1 MLMNK
6 QAEWDLIIK
15 PKNKWHQIDIA
26 SLLKYKDLLFLLVK
40 RDFVSAYKQT
50 ILGPIW
56 FLVQPI
62 LTTITFTI
70 IFGNLAKIS
79 TDGVPPV
86 LFYMSGITLWTYFA
100 ECLNKTST
108 TFIANASIFGKVYF
122 PRLIMPLSVLVS
134 SMLKLGVQFLL
145 FILVWLYFLNTN
157 NSFSPNWQYFWLL
170 PILVLLMAFLGL
182 GFGLLISSLTTKY
195 RDLTFL
201 IGFGIQLL
209 MYASPIVYPL
219 SIVSD
224 DLKFYL
230 LLNPITPIIECFK
243 FVFLGNA
250 YFNWY
255 YLLYSLTFSLI
266 LLFVSI
272 VVFYKVEKS
281 FMDTV

>member
-1 MLMNK
+1 MVENK
-6 QAEWDLIIK
+6 IWDLTIK
-15 PKNKWHQIDIA
+15 PKNKWYQIDLYA
-26 SLLKYKDLLFLLVK
+26 VWKYRDLLFLLVK

-86 LFYMSGITLWTYFA
+86 LFYMAGITLWTYFS

-134 SMLKLGVQFLL
+134 SMLKLGVQFML
-145 FILVWLYFLNTN
+145 FVLVWIFYLNTN
-157 NSFSPNWQYFWLL
+157 NSFTPNWQYLWLL
-170 PILVLLMAFLGL
+170 PFLVLLMAFLGL
-182 GFGLLISSLTTKY
+182 GFGLLISSMTTKY

-201 IGFGIQLL
+201 VGFGIQLL

-219 SIVSD
+219 SIVSENVR
-224 DLKFYL
+224 FYL
-230 LLNPITPIIECFK
+230 LLNPITPIIESFK
-243 FVFLGNA
+243 FIFLGNA
-250 YFNWY
+250 FFSWGS
-255 YLLYSLTFSLI
+255 LLYSLSFAVVLLI
-266 LLFVSI
+266 ISI
-272 VVFYKVEKS
+272 IVFYKVEKS